1 LLFEAAD
8 FGSLFL
14 WTGNSVRSLVRTDC
28 RDIKIGSLVIGTG
41 LDSIDKFLIF
51 GAF

>member
-8 FGSLFL
+8 SGSFL
-14 WTGNSVRSLVRTDC
+14 WTGNPVRSLVRTDR
-28 RDIKIGSLVIGTG
+28 RDIEIDFLLIGKG
-41 LDSIDKFLIF
+41 LDSIGRFLIL